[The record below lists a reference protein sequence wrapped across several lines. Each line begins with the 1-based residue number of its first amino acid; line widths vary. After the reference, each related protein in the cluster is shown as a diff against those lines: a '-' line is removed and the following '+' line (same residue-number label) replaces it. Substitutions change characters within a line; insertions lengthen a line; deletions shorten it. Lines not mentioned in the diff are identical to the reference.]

1 MISILFFHWLSRFQN
16 FIFLFQGHI
25 VWILRLNFVSRIKET
40 REQLLI
46 EFYWIF
52 DLYFWGKQNG
62 LIIFPNLVR
71 NGWVNFIYGAY
82 LIEDSLHAYVCIMVL
97 CFHAGSACDSL
108 MILDILLKNL
118 KLTLKFACDLWKLN
132 RLFKW
137 IKGLF

>member
-25 VWILRLNFVSRIKET
+25 VWVLRLNFVSRIKET
-40 REQLLI
+40 CEQLLI
-46 EFYWIF
+46 EFNWIF

-82 LIEDSLHAYVCIMVL
+82 LIEDSLNAYVCLMVL
-97 CFHAGSACDSL
+97 CFHARSACDSL
-108 MILDILLKNL
+108 RILDILLKNL
-118 KLTLKFACDLWKLN
+118 KLTLKFACELWKLN